1 MAASCGGDDD
11 ESGAGDFEGLTVFA
25 AASLTEVFQE
35 IAPDAT
41 FNFAGSDELATQ
53 IREGAAADVY
63 AAASP
68 RYPDELSEE
77 DLVGEPRI
85 FATNRLVLI
94 LPPDNPAG
102 IESVDDLAA
111 EGVTLVIGA
120 EGVPIGDY
128 TRTVLENMGATGVLE
143 NVVSNE
149 EDVKGVVGKVT
160 SGAADA
166 GFVYVTDANAAGDD
180 VQAIELPEEAQAV
193 VEYPISTVVS
203 SENQE
208 AAQEFVDLV
217 FSEDGPS
224 ARRRR
229 LRTSVVRRAF
239 DVVLAVATG
248 VALAFLLLPL
258 FALFIRISPGSSSTP
273 SERRRPRRSLGEPED

>member
-1 MAASCGGDDD
+1 VKRVAWVLAVVALVVAACGGDGDG
-11 ESGAGDFEGLTVFA
+11 SSGDFEGLTVFA

-53 IREGAAADVY
+53 IREGSPADVY

-68 RYPDELSEE
+68 KYPDELFGEE
-77 DLVGEPRI
+77 LIDEPQI

-94 LPPDNPAG
+94 VPPDNPAG
-102 IESVDDLAA
+102 IESVDDL
-111 EGVTLVIGA
+111 GTDDVGLVVGA

-128 TRTVLENMGATGVLE
+128 TRTVLEKMGATDVLD
-143 NVVSNE
+143 NVVSQE

-180 VQAIELPEEAQAV
+180 VSAIELPKEAQAT
-193 VEYPISTVVS
+193 VEYPIAVVVA
-203 SENQE
+203 SENQD
-208 AAQEFVDLV
+208 AAREFVDLV
-217 FSEDGPS
+217 LGEDGQQM
-224 ARRRR
+224 
-229 LRTSVVRRAF
+229 
-239 DVVLAVATG
+239 LADAG
-248 VALAFLLLPL
+248 FGP
-258 FALFIRISPGSSSTP
+258 P
-273 SERRRPRRSLGEPED
+273 

>member
-1 MAASCGGDDD
+1 LRRFAWLLAAAALLLASCGGDDD
-11 ESGAGDFEGLTVFA
+11 SAGDFDGLTVFA

-41 FNFAGSDELATQ
+41 FNFAGSDELAAH
-53 IREGAAADVY
+53 IREGSPADVY

-68 RYPDELSEE
+68 RYPDELFGE
-77 DLVGEPRI
+77 DLVDEPRI

-94 LPPDNPAG
+94 VPSDNPAG
-102 IESVDDLAA
+102 IESVDDLGA
-111 EGVTLVIGA
+111 EGVKLVIGA

-128 TRTVLENMGATGVLE
+128 TRTVLENMGAAGVLD

-166 GFVYVTDANAAGDD
+166 GFVYVTDADAAGDD
-180 VQAIELPEEAQAV
+180 VQAIELPEDAQAV
-193 VEYPISTVVS
+193 VEYPISTVVA

-217 FSEDGPS
+217 FSEDGQQ
-224 ARRRR
+224 
-229 LRTSVVRRAF
+229 
-239 DVVLAVATG
+239 
-248 VALAFLLLPL
+248 ALAEAGFGP
-258 FALFIRISPGSSSTP
+258 PK
-273 SERRRPRRSLGEPED
+273 